1 MPTALAIEEF
11 LALDLPLLDSR
22 SPAEYETGHIP
33 GALSF
38 PLFTNEERAAVGTCY
53 KKQGQEEAIELGLGF
68 VGPKMQTL
76 VRAAKQQWPDRQVRL
91 HCWRGGMRSSSL
103 AWLLETAG
111 FRVTLLKGGYKSF
124 RTWALAQLT
133 TPPPI
138 LTLGGM
144 TGTGK
149 TTMLYHLAAAG
160 EQILDLEHYANH
172 RGSSYGALGL
182 PPQPS
187 DEQFGN
193 LIAMDCAKLDP
204 SRPVWIEAE
213 SRRIGVCR
221 VPDEL
226 FGLMLQSSVI
236 SIELSRQERVANLL
250 QDYGAQNPQELIEAT
265 NRLTRK
271 IGGQNAQVAVG
282 AIASG
287 DLATAIHIVLDY
299 YDRAYLYDLDRRNV
313 PIHSLDLTGVSLP
326 DACAKLRL
334 QSQNLLASL

>member
-11 LALDLPLLDSR
+11 LALDLPLLDCR
-22 SPAEYETGHIP
+22 SPGEYAVGHIP

-38 PLFTNEERAAVGTCY
+38 PLFSDEERAAVGTCY
-53 KKQGQEEAIELGLGF
+53 KKKGQEEAIELGLGF
-68 VGPKMQTL
+68 VGPKMREL
-76 VRAAKQQWPDRQVRL
+76 VQLAKQWVPDRQVRL
-91 HCWRGGMRSSSL
+91 HCWRGGMRSSSM

-124 RTWALAQLT
+124 RTWALAQLAA
-133 TPPPI
+133 PPPI

-160 EQILDLEHYANH
+160 EQILDLEHYASH

-193 LIAMDCAKLDP
+193 LIATGCAKLDP
-204 SRPVWIEAE
+204 ARPVWIEAE

-226 FGLMLQSSVI
+226 FAQMTQAPVI
-236 SIELSRQERVANLL
+236 SIELSRQERVDNLL

-265 NRLTRK
+265 NRLTRR
-271 IGGQNAQVAVG
+271 IGGQNAQVAID
-282 AIASG
+282 AIESG

-299 YDRAYLYDLDRRNV
+299 YDKAYLYDLERRNV
-313 PIHSLDLTGVSLP
+313 PIHSLDLAGVALP
-326 DACAKLRL
+326 EACAKLRL

>member
-22 SPAEYETGHIP
+22 SPAEYEAGHIP

-53 KKQGQEEAIELGLGF
+53 KQQGQEEAIELGLGF
-68 VGPKMQTL
+68 VGPKMREL
-76 VRAAKQQWPDRQVRL
+76 VQLAKQQWPDRQVRL
-91 HCWRGGMRSSSL
+91 HCWRGGMRSSSM

-124 RTWALAQLT
+124 RTWALAQLAS
-133 TPPPI
+133 PPPI

-144 TGTGK
+144 TGSGK

-182 PPQPS
+182 PPQPT
-187 DEQFGN
+187 DEQFSN
-193 LIAMDCAKLDP
+193 LIATDCAKLDP
-204 SRPVWIEAE
+204 LRPVWIEAE

-221 VPDEL
+221 VPEEL
-226 FGLMLQSSVI
+226 FVPMSQAPVI
-236 SIELSRQERVANLL
+236 QMELSRQERVDNLL
-250 QDYGAQNPQELIEAT
+250 KDYGKLNPQELIEAT
-265 NRLTRK
+265 TRLTRK
-271 IGGQNAQVAVG
+271 IGGQNAQVAIG
-282 AIASG
+282 AIESG

-299 YDRAYLYDLDRRNV
+299 YDKAYLYDLERRQV
-313 PIHSLDLTGVSLP
+313 PIHSLDLAGVASVE
-326 DACAKLRL
+326 ACAKLRL
-334 QSQNLLASL
+334 LSQNLLGRL